1 MLIAGGQKIRASMSR
16 ELLKDKKDIMVVRTR
31 MIIVI
36 EWGIIDWDIGIFG

>member
-16 ELLKDKKDIMVVRTR
+16 ELLKDTKEIIVVRTR

-36 EWGIIDWDIGIFG
+36 DWDIGIFR